1 MQALEYKIGELT
13 AMASTAEN
21 NSKQIEEFKAQMQMY
36 EAELARH
43 AEEKEGGNALLQEV
57 RGKMILSK
65 DFHVLFRSS
74 KK

>member
-43 AEEKEGGNALLQEV
+43 AEEKESANVVLHQVCDLL
-57 RGKMILSK
+57 
-65 DFHVLFRSS
+65 
-74 KK
+74 